1 MKSVACVLPSSQ
13 AHALAVDVKDQ
24 LNYELEL
31 KNFHLV
37 TSEALAHT
45 LGSSA
50 IEGMTTEAAASR
62 LNEMGP
68 NVIDR
73 VKTRPL
79 WMQCILCFVG
89 GFSPLLWGACFF
101 VFLSWKPFGTP
112 PTDVYN
118 LALAIALLLV
128 ISISS
133 LFTFYQV

>member
-1 MKSVACVLPSSQ
+1 
-13 AHALAVDVKDQ
+13 VDIRDQ

-37 TSEALAHT
+37 STEGLARTLETSLRQGLT
-45 LGSSA
+45 R
-50 IEGMTTEAAASR
+50 AAADAR
-62 LNEMGP
+62 LKQMGP
-68 NVIDR
+68 NLIEKVNR
-73 VKTRPL
+73 RPMWL
-79 WMQCILCFVG
+79 KCLFCFVS
-89 GFSPLLWGACFF
+89 GFNLLLWVAVVL

-133 LFTFYQV
+133 LFTFYQVL